1 MEFRES
7 NHDAVELGHTYT
19 MKDMCSGEQTIKQFG
34 YPALVQARRNLAN
47 SEETLLV
54 PLQTDLRRGRL
65 LVEIFTK
72 EHNNREEHGKETGVR
87 LIEAGLS
94 IPIQDASTHCKA
106 VLQKAKSAKTRV

>member
-7 NHDAVELGHTYT
+7 NRDAVELGHTYT
-19 MKDMCSGEQTIKQFG
+19 MKDVCSGELTIKQFG

-47 SEETLLV
+47 SEETPLV
-54 PLQTDLRRGRL
+54 PLQTNLRGGRL

-72 EHNNREEHGKETGVR
+72 ELNNHEEHNKEKGVR

-94 IPIQDASTHCKA
+94 FPIQDASTHCKA
-106 VLQKAKSAKTRV
+106 ALPIAKSAKTRV